1 MLLNFIIIFFLGY
14 LGFRISKLL
23 HLPGGN
29 VTGPLLLL
37 ALVTSQGVEWA
48 ELPSFINTLFQVI
61 IGIMIGCRFG
71 KDKLSTIKEVLVPG
85 LFSSLWIII
94 FSLAMGFFL
103 AKFTF
108 LEVGT
113 ALYASVPAGLAEMGL
128 IALMYNLNVPVVVL
142 FQFVR
147 VISINLS
154 VPFIVFKY
162 NNKKSDTETKYT
174 HSKPIILES
183 EKDKEEKVKR
193 LEVLITL
200 ILGGIGGFLA
210 KYWGMPVGGMLG
222 AMLVIGSLKTIGVA
236 LKEPPEWLFLVAQI
250 GLGSYLGTSFTREV
264 VLTLQ
269 NLLFPV
275 MVFSLLVVI
284 NGLLIGFLLH
294 RFIGWDLTTA
304 LLSTA
309 VGGASLMTIVALEL
323 DADAVKVSILQSIRL
338 IIILLI
344 MPTLILYIIR

>member
-1 MLLNFIIIFFLGY
+1 MLLNFMIIFFLGY
-14 LGFRISKLL
+14 LGFRIAKLL

-37 ALVTSQGVEWA
+37 ALVTSQGIDWTG
-48 ELPSFINTLFQVI
+48 LPSFINTLFQVI

-71 KDKLSTIKEVLVPG
+71 KDKLSTIKEVLAPG
-85 LFSSLWIII
+85 LLSSLWIII
-94 FSLAMGFFL
+94 FSLVMGFVL
-103 AKFTF
+103 AKFTL
-108 LEVGT
+108 LEVGA
-113 ALYASVPAGLAEMGL
+113 ALYVSVPAGLAEMGL

-162 NNKKSDTETKYT
+162 NNNSSNPVVKHN
-174 HSKPIILES
+174 HSKTIILEPT
-183 EKDKEEKVKR
+183 EDKEEKVKW

-236 LKEPPEWLFLVAQI
+236 LKEPPEWLFLVA
-250 GLGSYLGTSFTREV
+250 
-264 VLTLQ
+264 
-269 NLLFPV
+269 
-275 MVFSLLVVI
+275 
-284 NGLLIGFLLH
+284 
-294 RFIGWDLTTA
+294 
-304 LLSTA
+304 
-309 VGGASLMTIVALEL
+309 
-323 DADAVKVSILQSIRL
+323 
-338 IIILLI
+338 
-344 MPTLILYIIR
+344 